1 MIYIIREYAKKLFH
15 IRKKHP
21 GNIPT
26 NPESFAQK
34 AFEEANTLVAKGHL
48 KESIT
53 FFEQAIAYI
62 DRTTYHHYKGNAH
75 DRLGEF
81 AEAEKEWKSSISK
94 DNPRLLETISDII
107 MRLIFRGDR
116 DKAEIWL
123 TKAFEIWKKSF
134 EDSTARSDFKRYLS
148 SDYSSVIGHV
158 CLLDYYIKARILGM
172 SESKVVPVLVTGAGS
187 NVNACLINYWRPFLQ
202 VVDDPTGGLSS
213 TDRFQRQR
221 DCIGF
226 TVLGSKAHHFWE
238 AWAVVQKEWETQ
250 GRGPLLRLHEE
261 HATRGRAVLSDS
273 LGLKDGDWFVCLHV
287 REPGFH
293 QDQTGL
299 YQTTRNADIETY
311 RPAVEKIVRMGGKV
325 IRMGDSSMKPFS
337 MEGVYDYALT
347 PQKSDWMDVYLC
359 ASCRF
364 FLGTASGLIHLPPL
378 FGTPCA
384 LTNWCP
390 LGMRSSY
397 GSDRFIPKKIWSNSQ
412 NRFLTFREMMD
423 APVHHW
429 QYQRYYDERQMKLVD
444 NEPEEIEELV
454 LEMLKNT
461 GKEELSE
468 EQERF
473 EALAGE
479 KPECYGISPIGKTF
493 SLRHKELLISR

>member
-1 MIYIIREYAKKLFH
+1 MKKNLKMIQAFFLGKKTKELLCEEDVSS
-15 IRKKHP
+15 K
-21 GNIPT
+21 
-26 NPESFAQK
+26 AQK
-34 AFEEANTLVAKGHL
+34 SFQAANGLVANGRL
-48 KESIT
+48 KESIA
-53 FFEQAIAYI
+53 FFQQAIDLVDLSI
-62 DRTTYHHYKGNAH
+62 YHHYKGNAQ

-94 DNPRLLETISDII
+94 DDSHLLETISDII

-116 DKAEIWL
+116 GKAEIWL

-172 SESKVVPVLVTGAGS
+172 SESKVVPVLVTSVGS

-213 TDRFQRQR
+213 TDLFQRQR

-226 TVLGSKAHHFWE
+226 TVLGSKAYHFWE
-238 AWAVVQKEWETQ
+238 AWAVVQKEWEAQ
-250 GRGPLLRLHEE
+250 GRGPLLRLDEE
-261 HATRGRAVLSDS
+261 HATRGRAVLRDS
-273 LGLKDGDWFVCLHV
+273 LGVKDGDWFVCLHV

-299 YQTTRNADIETY
+299 YATTRNADIETY

-337 MEGVYDYALT
+337 MEGVYDYALS
-347 PQKSDWMDVYLC
+347 PHKSDWMDVYLC

-364 FLGTASGLIHLPPL
+364 FVGTASGLIHLPPL

-397 GSDRFIPKKIWSNSQ
+397 GSDRFIPKRIWSNVE

-444 NEPEEIEELV
+444 NEPEEIEGLV
-454 LEMLKNT
+454 AEMLENK
-461 GKEELSE
+461 GEEGLSD

-473 EALAGE
+473 EALAVAE
-479 KPECYGISPIGKTF
+479 PQCYGISPIGKTF